1 MSQTHPLMPKATAV
15 WLIDNTVLTFDQ
27 IAEFCGLHAL
37 EVQALADGDVGSRIQ
52 GSNPITFNELTAEEI
67 KRCEED
73 TGARLIIKKND
84 LPKPKKRSKGPKYT
98 PISKRGDKPDAIAF
112 LLKNHPELTDAQIVK
127 LAGTTKNTIN
137 AVRDRTHAN
146 AQNIKPKDP
155 VTLGLCS
162 QTELNAIVEKAQK
175 KAGTYKEPS
184 STVDGTEPMA
194 ESTIEAAQPKESE
207 APMDAGMEALAA
219 EAAKFQ
225 SQK

>member
-1 MSQTHPLMPKATAV
+1 MAQHPLMPKATAV

-27 IAEFCGLHAL
+27 IAEFCGLHSL

-52 GSNPITFNELTAEEI
+52 GANPIVSNELTQDEI
-67 KRCEED
+67 TRCEGDENS
-73 TGARLIIKKND
+73 RLKIKTND

-127 LAGTTKNTIN
+127 LVGTTKNTIN
-137 AVRDRTHAN
+137 SVRDRTHAN

-162 QTELNAIVEKAQK
+162 QVELNAVVEKAQK
-175 KAGTYKEPS
+175 KAGTFKPE
-184 STVDGTEPMA
+184 STVDGTEPLA

>member
-1 MSQTHPLMPKATAV
+1 MAQQYPLMPKATAV

-27 IAEFCGLHAL
+27 IADFCGLHVL

-52 GSNPITFNELTAEEI
+52 GSNPITYNELTADEI
-67 KRCEED
+67 KRCEAD
-73 TGARLIIKKND
+73 SNNSLKIKTND

-127 LAGTTKNTIN
+127 LVGTTKNTIN
-137 AVRDRTHAN
+137 SVRERTHAN

-155 VTLGLCS
+155 VILGLCS

-175 KAGTYKEPS
+175 KAGTYQKPS
-184 STVDGTEPMA
+184 TTDGTEPLA
-194 ESTIEAAQPKESE
+194 ESTIEAAKPKASES
-207 APMDAGMEALAA
+207 PVDAGMEALAA

>member
-1 MSQTHPLMPKATAV
+1 MAHPLMPKATAV

-27 IAEFCGLHAL
+27 IAEFCGLHSL
-37 EVQALADGDVGSRIQ
+37 EVQALADGDVGSRIN
-52 GSNPITFNELTAEEI
+52 GSNPIVHNELTAEEI
-67 KRCEED
+67 KRCEADAKE
-73 TGARLIIKKND
+73 RLQIKTNS

-127 LAGTTKNTIN
+127 LVGTTKNTIS

-146 AQNIKPKDP
+146 SQNIKPKDP

-175 KAGTYKEPS
+175 KAGTYQKPAP
-184 STVDGTEPMA
+184 TNDGTEPMA